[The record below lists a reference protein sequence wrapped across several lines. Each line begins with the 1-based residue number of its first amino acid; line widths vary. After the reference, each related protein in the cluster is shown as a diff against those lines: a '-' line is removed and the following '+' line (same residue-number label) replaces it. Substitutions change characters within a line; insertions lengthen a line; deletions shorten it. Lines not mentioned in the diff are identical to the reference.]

1 MRMNVKVVVTH
12 VAATLNVSTQWE
24 VTDVNVHQAI
34 IWLGAAG
41 VMVSADWLIGVILLG
56 LDEEACRIPFYI
68 WSTIHEYLNFFS
80 FFLINCKPLICG
92 T

>member
-41 VMVSADWLIGVILLG
+41 VMVSADWLIGVIRL
-56 LDEEACRIPFYI
+56 R
-68 WSTIHEYLNFFS
+68 
-80 FFLINCKPLICG
+80 
-92 T
+92 